1 MNEYKYHYLFT
12 SFDLE
17 TYDLEDF
24 KYNFVNITSFRL
36 VDTADVGVKQILKDI
51 GLYSHHIFKKPYL
64 NLHFTKSTVLESE
77 PALMFDSVYVF
88 AIGLQTLEQSHSLT
102 LSNISCEEENSW
114 DGGLSLIN
122 YLNAV
127 SSTTKQEITFY

>member
-51 GLYSHHIFKKPYL
+51 GLYSHHIVKKPYL
-64 NLHFTKSTVLESE
+64 NLHIKKSTILE
-77 PALMFDSVYVF
+77 V
-88 AIGLQTLEQSHSLT
+88 
-102 LSNISCEEENSW
+102 
-114 DGGLSLIN
+114 SLIEM
-122 YLNAV
+122 
-127 SSTTKQEITFY
+127 TW

>member
-102 LSNISCEEENSW
+102 LSNISCEDENSW

>member
-36 VDTADVGVKQILKDI
+36 VDIGDVGVKQILKDL
-51 GLYSHHIFKKPYL
+51 GTYSHHMFQKPFMNPHVRKSISL
-64 NLHFTKSTVLESE
+64 EVGFTIYYFVTELSTK
-77 PALMFDSVYVF
+77 
-88 AIGLQTLEQSHSLT
+88 T
-102 LSNISCEEENSW
+102 
-114 DGGLSLIN
+114 IN
-122 YLNAV
+122 N
-127 SSTTKQEITFY
+127 F